1 MLLLEQPASRRAG
14 SGVLAVSTA
23 CLLLAACGRG
33 GGAAAE
39 PKESLTVTVGQ
50 AETRAIVLDVVA
62 SGSVA
67 AWQEMSLGVELTGL
81 RVERVL
87 VEVGAKVRAGQPLL
101 QLDTR
106 SLQVDVRR
114 ADAAY
119 AQARANLDLAVAS
132 ATRGETLLQR
142 QLISQSDFDQ
152 LRATRSGAEAGLQ
165 SAAAERDSARLRLA
179 YATLR
184 APDAGVISMRAVQPG
199 QIVTSSAELLRLI
212 RRERLEWRAELTDID
227 LARVRPGTPVKVR
240 APDGSVVAG
249 QVRVVSPA
257 LDAASRTGRIYADL
271 PVPGAL
277 RAGMFA
283 EGRVELGQT
292 QAQVLPRVAVVTRDG
307 FSYVFV
313 VDDKSRVAQRRVQAG
328 PPAGEFVPIL
338 SGLSRSERVVVTG
351 AGFLSDGDQVRVVD
365 ATAKALSP

>member
-33 GGAAAE
+33 GGASE

-50 AETRAIVLDVVA
+50 TESRAIALDVVA

-67 AWQEMSLGVELTGL
+67 AWQEMSLGVELNGV

-106 SLQVDVRR
+106 SLQVDLRR
-114 ADAAY
+114 AEAAY

-132 ATRGETLLQR
+132 ATRGQTLLQQ
-142 QLISQSDFDQ
+142 QLISESNFDQ

-199 QIVTSSAELLRLI
+199 QIVTSNAELLRLI
-212 RRERLEWRAELTDID
+212 RRERLEWRAELTDSD
-227 LARVRPGTPVKVR
+227 LARVRPGSPVKVR
-240 APDGSVVAG
+240 APDGSFVAG

-271 PVPGAL
+271 PAPGAL

-283 EGRVELGQT
+283 EGRVELGQS
-292 QAQVLPRVAVVTRDG
+292 QVQVLSRAAVVTRDG

-328 PPAGEFVPIL
+328 PPAGEFVPIV

-365 ATAKALSP
+365 AAARAPSP